1 VACRQCIDN
10 SNTSA
15 HNLIVDV
22 TYSLNGVT
30 FRWDEAK
37 ARSNLAKHG
46 VTFEQAA
53 QVFFDPYIKHADAG
67 GEDEA
72 RDGALGCDFQYRL
85 LFVVHLIF
93 EDDGIR
99 IISARHATASERKRY
114 ET

>member
-1 VACRQCIDN
+1 M
-10 SNTSA
+10 
-15 HNLIVDV
+15 DV
-22 TYSLNGVT
+22 TYSLNGVI

-37 ARSNLAKHG
+37 ARSNLAKHN

-53 QVFFDPYIKHADAG
+53 QVFFDPYVKHADAG

-72 RDGALGCDFQYRL
+72 RDGALGFDFQYRL

-93 EDDGIR
+93 KDDGIR
-99 IISARHATASERKRY
+99 IISARHATASERKNY

>member
-1 VACRQCIDN
+1 
-10 SNTSA
+10 
-15 HNLIVDV
+15 VDV
-22 TYSLNGVT
+22 SYSLNGVT

-53 QVFFDPYIKHADAG
+53 QVFFDPYVKHADAG